1 MRLTA
6 FHLLLWLRTD
16 RARKRLRYVA
26 VSLVSVVVGQATLGL
41 AFGIFGWD
49 ARSANL
55 LAFAV
60 GAVPSYWLN
69 RRWTWG
75 KHGRSHVLAEIVPF
89 CLLAIA
95 GLALSTWAV
104 RAAEVAALKLT
115 GVRSVQTA
123 IVMGSSLGAYGLLWV
138 AKFLAF
144 DRVLFPAPRAI
155 AAGEEAGS

>member
-1 MRLTA
+1 M
-6 FHLLLWLRTD
+6 
-16 RARKRLRYVA
+16 A
-26 VSLVSVVVGQATLGL
+26 VSLVSVVVGQAALGL
-41 AFGIFGWD
+41 TFGVFGWD

-55 LAFAV
+55 FAFAV

-75 KHGRSHVLAEIVPF
+75 KHGRSHVLREIVPF
-89 CLLAIA
+89 CLLALA

-104 RAAEVAALKLT
+104 RAAEIAALRLT
-115 GVRSVQTA
+115 GVRAVQTA

-144 DRVLFPAPRAI
+144 DRILFSTPRAI

>member
-1 MRLTA
+1 MTARLVS
-6 FHLLLWLRTD
+6 WLRTD
-16 RARKRLRYVA
+16 RGRKRLRYMA
-26 VSLVSVVVGQATLGL
+26 VSLISVVVGQATLAL

-49 ARSANL
+49 ARSSNL
-55 LAFAV
+55 VAFAA

-75 KHGRSHVLAEIVPF
+75 KRGRSHVLREMVPF
-89 CLLAIA
+89 CLMAIA

-104 RAAEVAALKLT
+104 RIAEIAALRLT
-115 GVRSVQTA
+115 EARAVQTA

-144 DRVLFPAPRAI
+144 DRVLFSAQRSI
-155 AAGEEAGS
+155 AAGEGGRP